1 VQYVDEL
8 EAKVKQ
14 GGFFEKLIE
23 DQLLNNP
30 HRLTFVV
37 SGDANYAA
45 EQAQLEADKLARS
58 QAKLTSEDQAK
69 IYDDGLVLQKLQD
82 QKESLA
88 VLPTLTMA
96 DVPPKTEVF
105 PLTEKT
111 FGGSTAGFIAK
122 QPTNGLTYVRGAL
135 TLPDFPKDLLPYLPL
150 YASALTWMGT
160 TKRDREKY
168 ALEVARYTGGIDVS
182 PSVVVNPNGTAKTY
196 SENNNCSI
204 IRSDFNKGSLDVF
217 FSAVSLN
224 GNIPRAIELL
234 EDTLRNPSYA
244 DRDHLRNLIAREA
257 SSLSNSVADAGHN
270 LAMKFAAAQLTAPMA
285 LSEQLS
291 GMTQVEF
298 MEQVAAQTDL
308 DDVIA
313 KLVQIHEAVIVN
325 STGRSSNTLRLLVT
339 AEDVS
344 VETEG
349 LLHSLAG
356 PFSSQATVSSISPSS
371 TAALSPNNI
380 NNNNNNNKTYFGL
393 PVQVNFSSK
402 AIRTVPLAHPD
413 SVLLQIA
420 ARLMTNSFLHKEI
433 REKNGAYG
441 GGASAGGDGVFSFY
455 SYRDPSSL
463 KTVSVYDEA
472 VHWFLRKGAFSDH
485 EIDEAKLAVFGRIDA
500 PVSPSDRGLT
510 RFKFGITDEQRQ
522 QRRDVLRA
530 ATRADLVRS
539 VEQHLATGADAQAQ
553 TQAQEQAQASVV
565 LGTKPSDEFAAEL
578 KEKGWTVR

>member
-196 SENNNCSI
+196 SE
-204 IRSDFNKGSLDVF
+204 K
-217 FSAVSLN
+217 
-224 GNIPRAIELL
+224 
-234 EDTLRNPSYA
+234 
-244 DRDHLRNLIAREA
+244 
-257 SSLSNSVADAGHN
+257 
-270 LAMKFAAAQLTAPMA
+270 
-285 LSEQLS
+285 
-291 GMTQVEF
+291 
-298 MEQVAAQTDL
+298 
-308 DDVIA
+308 
-313 KLVQIHEAVIVN
+313 
-325 STGRSSNTLRLLVT
+325 
-339 AEDVS
+339 
-344 VETEG
+344 
-349 LLHSLAG
+349 
-356 PFSSQATVSSISPSS
+356 
-371 TAALSPNNI
+371 
-380 NNNNNNNKTYFGL
+380 
-393 PVQVNFSSK
+393 
-402 AIRTVPLAHPD
+402 
-413 SVLLQIA
+413 
-420 ARLMTNSFLHKEI
+420 
-433 REKNGAYG
+433 
-441 GGASAGGDGVFSFY
+441 
-455 SYRDPSSL
+455 
-463 KTVSVYDEA
+463 
-472 VHWFLRKGAFSDH
+472 
-485 EIDEAKLAVFGRIDA
+485 
-500 PVSPSDRGLT
+500 
-510 RFKFGITDEQRQ
+510 
-522 QRRDVLRA
+522 
-530 ATRADLVRS
+530 
-539 VEQHLATGADAQAQ
+539 
-553 TQAQEQAQASVV
+553 
-565 LGTKPSDEFAAEL
+565 
-578 KEKGWTVR
+578 